1 MQRCLQLQLIDLSLP
16 LSSQLACESAS
27 VEIHTTTDLCRHTCV
42 NTLSKVALFKALGPA
57 ELSFSLRERINRT
70 CSTFPFPKSNE
81 TNFD

>member
-16 LSSQLACESAS
+16 LSSQPACESTF

-57 ELSFSLRERINRT
+57 ELSFSLSEGINRT
-70 CSTFPFPKSNE
+70 CSTIHFCK
-81 TNFD
+81 